1 MPKPN
6 KYSKIRNKNYRLIS
20 HINFD
25 TKMLQNI
32 NQKISTPVRECIIT
46 KLSLSH
52 ELQAQL
58 TLENFSS
65 ITDKM
70 RKTI

>member
-1 MPKPN
+1 M
-6 KYSKIRNKNYRLIS
+6 RG
-20 HINFD
+20 
-25 TKMLQNI
+25 
-32 NQKISTPVRECIIT
+32 CIIT

-65 ITDKM
+65 VTDKM
-70 RKTI
+70 RKLYDLYNGHQNFFFNEFNTISRQRNTKPINKEQNFL